1 MNNFYTVVLN
11 FYKLGNNKKPIF
23 DFIGIFNDH
32 SCYYFQLIL
41 LFLFFIFKYQFFYIQ
56 ISVFYIQISVFLY
69 LNISLFFFKY
79 QFKNFFLN
87 LNIPFSYISMFSFLV
102 RLLAV
107 FL

>member
-23 DFIGIFNDH
+23 DFIGMFNDH

-56 ISVFYIQISVFLY
+56 ISVFLY
-69 LNISLFFFKY
+69 SNISLFIFKY
-79 QFKNFFLN
+79 QFVFF
-87 LNIPFSYISMFSFLV
+87 
-102 RLLAV
+102 
-107 FL
+107 